1 MVSRLLSAL
10 DARIAR
16 TRDPLQNDCLRA
28 ERATLLARQGRLDEA
43 RAELDRIRA
52 RHAAKPNAVVTA
64 WVCLGEGMV
73 VYYGDL
79 GRSARDKFLRAH
91 ALGSAAGDSAV
102 RCLSAAWLA
111 HFDYLNQDFD
121 AMVRLV
127 EIALE
132 EAMPDDHLTHERTAL
147 VVAQAYHWA
156 NQYDLARPWY
166 ARARWHSTNFGDE
179 TLLSALM
186 HNMVWLHVAEARRRS
201 LLEISD
207 GRDVGQ
213 VLLGVDATQ
222 SFDQRVGTASLRTL
236 VPMLRA
242 HVLSLLQR
250 HAEALELFE
259 ANLQGSLSEGLARIE
274 CSILAEIAW
283 CQASVGRL
291 AQARETARVAQL
303 RIGECHQADERA
315 AANGRLAQT
324 LRALNDVEEARM
336 HESQAKLAW
345 ERHSAAQSS
354 LMTLLTN
361 STAVQSC
368 IQANSI
374 R

>member
-91 ALGSAAGDSAV
+91 ALGGAAGDSPV

-111 HFDYLNQDFD
+111 HFDYLDQDFE
-121 AMVRLV
+121 AMVRHV
-127 EIALE
+127 EIALL
-132 EAMPDDHLTHERTAL
+132 EALPDDHLTHERSAL
-147 VVAQAYHWA
+147 VIAQAYHWA
-156 NQYDLARPWY
+156 NQYDLAQPWY
-166 ARARWHSTNFGDE
+166 ARARWHATNLGDE

-186 HNMVWLHVAEARRRS
+186 HNMAWLHVAEARRRS
-201 LLEISD
+201 LLKIPD
-207 GRDVGQ
+207 GRDIGQ
-213 VLLGVDATQ
+213 VLLGAEATQ
-222 SFDQRVGTASLRTL
+222 SFDQRVGTASLKTL

-242 HVLSLLQR
+242 HVFSVLQR

-259 ANLQGSLSEGLARIE
+259 ANLKDSLAEGLSRIE
-274 CSILAEIAW
+274 CSMLAEIAW
-283 CQASVGRL
+283 CQANVGRL
-291 AQARETARVAQL
+291 AEARETARVAQL
-303 RIGECHQADERA
+303 RIGECQQEDERA

-324 LRALNDVEEARM
+324 LRTLNEVEAART
-336 HESQAKLAW
+336 HESQALLAW
-345 ERHSAAQSS
+345 ERHGAAQSFVT
-354 LMTLLTN
+354 TLLEN
-361 STAVQSC
+361 STAIQSC
-368 IQANSI
+368 L
-374 R
+374 